1 VPKSRVRKKSVYTP
15 PASLS
20 GAANRK
26 KYGSPLVAPFMV
38 ACFLIGIIWLVTY
51 YASNG
56 DAPIPAI
63 HAWNLLIGFG
73 FGIAGF
79 ILSTRWR

>member
-1 VPKSRVRKKSVYTP
+1 
-15 PASLS
+15 
-20 GAANRK
+20 
-26 KYGSPLVAPFMV
+26 MV

-79 ILSTRWR
+79 ILVHPLALTALVHPAPHAVRPHFSPHGTTIRCVRACRAG